1 MEKTKRT
8 LQYTL
13 IASAVAAVAGGAF
26 AADASPSLWAD
37 KPENVMAQTAPIDWK
52 AVQADNAFE
61 LSGSTQQF
69 LKADAGTKT
78 FDGRLWVVGK
88 DEGAK
93 ATGLWASGQGVKVFN
108 NGKIYVTSEGNAKP
122 GSQHAMG
129 AGNFAQAFNEGTIVA
144 RNANGM
150 YVDNSSFSVIVN
162 KGHIYVE
169 EQGAAMNLG
178 GAPGSVAMNMGR
190 IVVGHPSKDASTQGV
205 LINAANNTF
214 TNRGIIAAK
223 SSSAHAIEITGA
235 GKNSTINLEAGSSVT
250 GIISIAE
257 GNTGSTLNAN
267 GFKGTIDLD
276 SHTKDLTVLVQNGA
290 ALNLGSS
297 TTNRIKKTEITNG
310 TLSAARFDQLDKV
323 ILNSG
328 GALNFLLPE
337 QVNNFKFT
345 GEELVLAGGSLQIN
359 GQKHSGHLVIGNA
372 NKESKLDIQK
382 GAYKINS
389 LVVAEKS
396 KANVAK
402 DAALGV
408 GKIFSVNKGA
418 EMTVKGKLGFGEK
431 AKLTVADKGSLTVDG
446 GTLMLWNTQAF
457 SGNKISEA
465 LQNTQFQN
473 NAFVEIQNST
483 ALTTQEIGAAQA
495 LFKEGSDAN
504 LSFANLKVKLTDEEK
519 QNGIGFDT
527 MLGTAMIGQ
536 KMTIGNPDGEG
547 IAKADVGTAT
557 IGVGTLRVAEGT
569 KTLKLTGEGG
579 TTYFSGA
586 EKLFEGSSL
595 EKTEIDGTVY
605 LGHAPEDTGVVNV
618 KDFSVKTL
626 KVIGRYSATNVETSD
641 NATISGALKAASLS
655 GGASTVNE
663 NGVLEASLVNA
674 DVTVEKDGLFVLG
687 AALPEAPPAKQPA
700 ARAAAVAKPAEAF
713 DVPDGPQARPAA
725 NAPNAA
731 SEPARQNPQINKG
744 VVLESGATFAF
755 SEASGKA
762 LQAEI
767 KRGAFGPG
775 IKSGFLVDA
784 PVTVGEKGKL
794 QIGNSPANDNQI
806 AAGQDVVTIVNA
818 SKFGEK
824 DVVFDAAKVTL
835 AGKNRLEN
843 ARHAQTLVLTNGTLE
858 GSPTFELSN
867 AFLSGTTK
875 QVEKSTVLAV
885 GLKDNAALK
894 TDAAT
899 YGALKTIVN
908 SPKAEK
914 LLKLVSAVGESSL
927 AGFFS
932 KEGALTAPGAKA
944 VKEAATI
951 PVAAGLYN
959 AAYDAAREVTGAVE
973 RRSLAPSSGFGAWAD
988 VFYAKNEAASLY
1000 GSHGY
1005 SGTVKGGTL
1014 GFDGQ
1019 LPFGTTAGVAFSVGT
1034 ADAKSEKTIGRY
1046 STDSDFWAVTL
1057 YGGHELGIFRFSGDV
1072 SYLSFDNDL
1081 KGSLLGA
1088 SVKEGAD
1095 ASVLTAGLRTD
1106 VTIWESDGK
1115 NFSIVPH
1122 AGLRY
1127 TKIDAENAFGLRSD
1141 SIDVFEM
1148 PVGVKFAGRFEPAAG
1163 WLLSPSLDLTAV
1175 PQIGDKKVGTIAG
1188 DVNVLNNVYNATLG
1202 VTAAKENV
1210 AFGLSYRYGF
1220 STDDRADQVLQ
1231 ARVTFS
1237 F

>member
-13 IASAVAAVAGGAF
+13 IASAVAAVAGGAY
-26 AADASPSLWAD
+26 AADASHWEK
-37 KPENVMAQTAPIDWK
+37 KPESVKAATAPIQWE
-52 AVQADNAFE
+52 AVKADNAFE
-61 LSGSTQQF
+61 LSGSAKQF

-129 AGNFAQAFNEGTIVA
+129 ASKLAQAFNSGTIVA

-162 KGHIYVE
+162 QGHIYVE

-178 GAPGSVAMNMGR
+178 GAPGSVAMNLGR
-190 IVVGHPSKDASTQGV
+190 IEVGHPSKDASTQGV

-223 SSSAHAIEITGA
+223 SSSAHAIEVTSTGN
-235 GKNSTINLEAGSSVT
+235 NSTINLEAGSSVT

-276 SHTKDLTVLVQNGA
+276 SHSKDLTVLVQNGA
-290 ALNLGSS
+290 ALKLGSS

-372 NKESKLDIQK
+372 NKESKLNIQK
-382 GAYKINS
+382 GVYKINS
-389 LVVAEKS
+389 LVVS
-396 KANVAK
+396 KESKVDVAQEG
-402 DAALGV
+402 ALGV
-408 GKIFSVNKGA
+408 GKIFSVNEGA
-418 EMTVKGKLGFGEK
+418 EMTVKGRLGFGEK
-431 AKLTVADKGSLTVDG
+431 AMLTVADKGSLTVDG

-457 SGNKISEA
+457 SDNKISEA

-495 LFKEGSDAN
+495 LFKEGSGAN

-557 IGVGTLRVAEGT
+557 VGVGTLRVADGT

-655 GGASTVNE
+655 GGTSTVNE

-687 AALPEAPPAKQPA
+687 AGRPGGPPAPRQA
-700 ARAAAVAKPAEAF
+700 ACSPCGGRCET
-713 DVPDGPQARPAA
+713 
-725 NAPNAA
+725 
-731 SEPARQNPQINKG
+731 
-744 VVLESGATFAF
+744 SG
-755 SEASGKA
+755 
-762 LQAEI
+762 
-767 KRGAFGPG
+767 
-775 IKSGFLVDA
+775 
-784 PVTVGEKGKL
+784 
-794 QIGNSPANDNQI
+794 
-806 AAGQDVVTIVNA
+806 
-818 SKFGEK
+818 
-824 DVVFDAAKVTL
+824 
-835 AGKNRLEN
+835 
-843 ARHAQTLVLTNGTLE
+843 
-858 GSPTFELSN
+858 
-867 AFLSGTTK
+867 
-875 QVEKSTVLAV
+875 
-885 GLKDNAALK
+885 
-894 TDAAT
+894 
-899 YGALKTIVN
+899 
-908 SPKAEK
+908 
-914 LLKLVSAVGESSL
+914 
-927 AGFFS
+927 
-932 KEGALTAPGAKA
+932 
-944 VKEAATI
+944 
-951 PVAAGLYN
+951 
-959 AAYDAAREVTGAVE
+959 
-973 RRSLAPSSGFGAWAD
+973 
-988 VFYAKNEAASLY
+988 
-1000 GSHGY
+1000 
-1005 SGTVKGGTL
+1005 
-1014 GFDGQ
+1014 
-1019 LPFGTTAGVAFSVGT
+1019 SV
-1034 ADAKSEKTIGRY
+1034 
-1046 STDSDFWAVTL
+1046 
-1057 YGGHELGIFRFSGDV
+1057 
-1072 SYLSFDNDL
+1072 
-1081 KGSLLGA
+1081 
-1088 SVKEGAD
+1088 
-1095 ASVLTAGLRTD
+1095 
-1106 VTIWESDGK
+1106 
-1115 NFSIVPH
+1115 
-1122 AGLRY
+1122 
-1127 TKIDAENAFGLRSD
+1127 
-1141 SIDVFEM
+1141 
-1148 PVGVKFAGRFEPAAG
+1148 
-1163 WLLSPSLDLTAV
+1163 
-1175 PQIGDKKVGTIAG
+1175 
-1188 DVNVLNNVYNATLG
+1188 
-1202 VTAAKENV
+1202 
-1210 AFGLSYRYGF
+1210 
-1220 STDDRADQVLQ
+1220 
-1231 ARVTFS
+1231 
-1237 F
+1237 